1 MKNWILSRLN
11 EKSTWL
17 GVIGFIG
24 TIAALPILD
33 VRTVVINACAALTG
47 ILAGANTGETEK

>member
-1 MKNWILSRLN
+1 MKNWILVRAN

-17 GVIGFIG
+17 GLVGFVG

-33 VRTVVINACAALTG
+33 VRTIVINACAALTG
-47 ILAGANTGETEK
+47 ILAGADTSK